1 MWTLIPIVL
10 SALMLALMLADFAYR
25 HVIPEGEHRD
35 RFHSWLKAWASR
47 AGTVA
52 AVLRRKLILAA
63 GLAGACVV
71 VWASFSAVVAFS
83 VSEAPIS
90 RREIIQLL
98 MNAFNLVAYGVTGT
112 VLVGVLFAK
121 PKAPRTGEHKHSG
134 RLVLSRKEGESIH
147 ISVAPGTDAEQLLQD
162 LQVAGITFHIGV
174 VNGGQVKV
182 AIETPKVLQILRGEL
197 VRRDDR
203 SI

>member
-1 MWTLIPIVL
+1 MWTVLPVIL

-71 VWASFSAVVAFS
+71 VWASSSAVVEFS
-83 VSEAPIS
+83 ISEAPIS

-98 MNAFNLVAYGVTGT
+98 MNAFNLVAYGVTGM

-147 ISVAPGTDAEQLLQD
+147 LSVAPGTDAEQLLQSL
-162 LQVAGITFHIGV
+162 LQDGITFNVGAIDR
-174 VNGGQVKV
+174 GQIKV
-182 AIETPKVLQILRGEL
+182 ALEAPADILIQRAET
-197 VRRDDR
+197 RR
-203 SI
+203 